1 LVDLAGM
8 QAKQRTALGPALAA
22 ALADD
27 PLRPRLLGFT
37 VLGLVEISR
46 PRVRPPLH
54 ETLTGPLAAGLI
66 ALRAIARACRAEPGR
81 RLALRASPSVMAALQ
96 FDPVALTEL
105 ARITGQGLYSRSDPS
120 LPGDTWHIE
129 AVDG

>member
-1 LVDLAGM
+1 MAPV
-8 QAKQRTALGPALAA
+8 LAA

-37 VLGLVEISR
+37 ALGLAEIAR

-54 ETLTGPLAAGLI
+54 EALAGPLASGLI
-66 ALRAIARACRAEPGR
+66 ALRTLARSSRAEPGR
-81 RLALRASPSVMAALQ
+81 RLALRASPAVIAALQ
-96 FDPVALTEL
+96 ADPVALPDL
-105 ARITGQGLYSRSDPS
+105 ARITGQGLNSRSDPS